1 MSDKSKMVHATI
13 RWSPRDSMRHTLIRH
28 TLIRTALATLAFTGM
43 DRRLAP
49 RFRGRGVI
57 LTFHHVTPDPIAR
70 MAENAGLSITPAF
83 LESVLTLLRALDYA
97 IVPLAEVPARLDAE
111 GPPFAVLTFDDGY
124 RDNVRH
130 ALPVLDAHA
139 APFTMFVCTGFAD
152 RTAPLWWLDLE
163 EALERLPSIRLSFPD
178 GVIEGPTRTPEE
190 RQALWRQ
197 LYWRLRRHDESV
209 LEQTMRVLVDLAGLD
224 PLARVEQLCL
234 GWQDLR
240 YLARHPLASIG
251 GHTVSHPRLSRIPAE
266 RARVEMEESRRRIRE
281 ELEVDP
287 LHFAYPVG
295 DAGSAGPREFAMARE
310 AGFSLAVTT
319 RASVL
324 KPGSALHALPRIS
337 VNGLYQ
343 QKRYL
348 QALISGVPFALRA

>member
-1 MSDKSKMVHATI
+1 MLDTSKMVHATI
-13 RWSPRDSMRHTLIRH
+13 RWSPRDSMRHI
-28 TLIRTALATLAFTGM
+28 LIRTALATLAFSGA
-43 DRRLAP
+43 DRWLAP

-57 LTFHHVTPDPIAR
+57 LTLHHVTPDPIAR
-70 MAENAGLSITPAF
+70 MAENAGLAITPAF
-83 LESVLTLLRALDYA
+83 LDSVLGLLRELGYA
-97 IVPLAEVPARLDAE
+97 IIPLADVPAQLGAE

-130 ALPVLDAHA
+130 ALPVLEAHR
-139 APFTMFVCTGFAD
+139 APFTMFVCSGFAD

-163 EALERLPSIRLSFPD
+163 EALERLPSIRLTFPD
-178 GVIEGPTRTPEE
+178 GVLEGPSGTAVERRT
-190 RQALWRQ
+190 LWRQ

-224 PLARVEQLCL
+224 PLGRVEQLCL

-251 GHTVSHPRLSRIPAE
+251 AHTVSHPRLARVPAE
-266 RARVEMEESRRRIRE
+266 RAKAEMEESRRRIQE
-281 ELEVDP
+281 ELESDP

-295 DAGSAGPREFAMARE
+295 DAGSAGPREFAMARD

-319 RASVL
+319 RPNVI
-324 KPGSALHALPRIS
+324 KPGASLLALPRIS

-343 QKRYL
+343 HPRYIRTL
-348 QALISGVPFALRA
+348 VSGVPFALKE